1 MPKAKAVELTVHVLL
16 DRSGSMQT
24 IKADAIGG
32 FNSYVEDLAKTSP
45 KSTLSLT
52 IFDNESIDTIVDN
65 VVVTEVEPLT
75 DKTYVPRGATP
86 LLDAIAK
93 AVAKLDKT
101 KGKRKVLVISTDG
114 QENAST
120 EHKRATIKALLDERQ
135 KQGWLVLY
143 LGANQDAFAEGG
155 FMGTQVANTMNYA
168 ATSVGTRNSFAAAS
182 GATRRYASTGQM
194 SAAAFTTEERD
205 AAEEKE

>member
-101 KGKRKVLVISTDG
+101 KGKT
-114 QENAST
+114 
-120 EHKRATIKALLDERQ
+120 
-135 KQGWLVLY
+135 
-143 LGANQDAFAEGG
+143 
-155 FMGTQVANTMNYA
+155 
-168 ATSVGTRNSFAAAS
+168 
-182 GATRRYASTGQM
+182 
-194 SAAAFTTEERD
+194 
-205 AAEEKE
+205 